1 MSSSSALRLRSA
13 IERCQVYPVFQPI
26 VRIESGAVAGFEVL
40 ARWDDA
46 EQGSISPAVFIP
58 LAQNAG
64 LLQKLTGQLLERA
77 CREAASWCSAVTLS
91 VNIAPELLQDGGLAR
106 MVLDTA
112 RATGFTPSRLC
123 IEITEQA
130 LEPVWLPHARTTLE
144 LLKQHGVKLA
154 LDDFGTGHSSLS
166 RLQEL
171 PFDSLKIDMS
181 FVQSML
187 QRRESRKIVAAVI
200 GLGQSLGLSVVAE
213 GVQTPAQLALLREL
227 GCCLGQGF
235 HYGAGL
241 TAIQA
246 AAAISSRRVVQAI
259 HSGRPLDRSPNQR
272 LAQLQSIYDSSLV
285 AIAFIDQDR
294 RVVSANAPFTELC
307 DVPGHSMQG
316 ACIDQV
322 MPFLKAGQRDALTQ
336 ALGGDVIPQREIW
349 LQGRCYMVSCRAVK
363 DEVKEIMG
371 VSLAMV
377 DITERKSVERD
388 LRTSEEH
395 YRNTVELSPQCSWV
409 AEPNGHFLYISPKYQ
424 EAVGRS
430 LHELQDAGWAQ
441 VLHPDYREKAYA
453 AWAHSLR
460 TGDIHDVDVPVWY
473 VRFQEYRWTRCY
485 AAPCRRADGAI
496 VRWYGTVEDIHAPNA
511 PKAIWT
517 N

>member
-294 RVVSANAPFTELC
+294 RVVGWRRDSATGNMVAGPVLHGVLPRSERRSEGNHGRI
-307 DVPGHSMQG
+307 PGHGGHHGKKIGRARFAHQRRALSQHRGAESPMQ
-316 ACIDQV
+316 
-322 MPFLKAGQRDALTQ
+322 
-336 ALGGDVIPQREIW
+336 LGGRAERAFSVYQPQIPGSRRQ
-349 LQGRCYMVSCRAVK
+349 
-363 DEVKEIMG
+363 
-371 VSLAMV
+371 
-377 DITERKSVERD
+377 
-388 LRTSEEH
+388 
-395 YRNTVELSPQCSWV
+395 V
-409 AEPNGHFLYISPKYQ
+409 A
-424 EAVGRS
+424 A
-430 LHELQDAGWAQ
+430 
-441 VLHPDYREKAYA
+441 
-453 AWAHSLR
+453 
-460 TGDIHDVDVPVWY
+460 
-473 VRFQEYRWTRCY
+473 
-485 AAPCRRADGAI
+485 
-496 VRWYGTVEDIHAPNA
+496 
-511 PKAIWT
+511 
-517 N
+517 